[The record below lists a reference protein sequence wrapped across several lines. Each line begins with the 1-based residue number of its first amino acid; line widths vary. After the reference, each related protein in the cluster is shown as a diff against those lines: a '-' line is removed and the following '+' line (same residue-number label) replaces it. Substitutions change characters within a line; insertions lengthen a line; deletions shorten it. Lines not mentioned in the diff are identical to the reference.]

1 MTVRAIDNRV
11 WVRENT
17 SSRPKIILELLDS
30 NSSRDT
36 KKGFVIKPFDKVG
49 DVVLELNIPDVFN
62 IIYVRV

>member
-1 MTVRAIDNRV
+1 M
-11 WVRENT
+11 RENT
-17 SSRPKIILELLDS
+17 SGRPKIILELLDS